1 MKVALMQPYFLPYIG
16 YFQLIHAVD
25 EFIVFDNAQYIR
37 RGWMN
42 RNRILNAHKESNF
55 INVPVQKAPR
65 ETKIKDIVINNEL
78 DWKINIFQQLYYY
91 QKAPFYAFVSDF
103 LDECLSIN
111 TSSLSQFNTNL
122 LKKMCN
128 LLEIDTKITILSEN
142 LPIISMANAADEWG
156 VEVCKALNATTYI
169 NAIGGIEFYDQQ
181 KYIENGIGIQFIKP
195 VLKPYKQFNSIFIP
209 GLSIIDVMMFNHTHE
224 IKAMLELHELIKK

>member
-1 MKVALMQPYFLPYIG
+1 MKVALMQPYFFPYIG

-42 RNRILNAHKESNF
+42 RNRILNAHKESIF

-78 DWKINIFQQLYYY
+78 DWKGSIFQQINYYR
-91 QKAPFYAFVSDF
+91 KAPYYAFVLDF
-103 LDECLSIN
+103 LEECLTIN
-111 TSSLSQFNTNL
+111 TSSLSQFNTIL
-122 LKKMCN
+122 LKKVCN

-142 LPIISMANAADEWG
+142 LPMISVANAADEWG

-169 NAIGGIEFYDQQ
+169 NAIGGIEFYNQQ
-181 KYIENGIGIQFIKP
+181 KYIENSIDIQFIKP
-195 VLKPYKQFNSIFIP
+195 VLKPYKQFNQIFIP
-209 GLSIIDVMMFNHTHE
+209 GLSIIDVMMFNDTQE
-224 IKAMLELHELIKK
+224 IKGMLEIHELIK